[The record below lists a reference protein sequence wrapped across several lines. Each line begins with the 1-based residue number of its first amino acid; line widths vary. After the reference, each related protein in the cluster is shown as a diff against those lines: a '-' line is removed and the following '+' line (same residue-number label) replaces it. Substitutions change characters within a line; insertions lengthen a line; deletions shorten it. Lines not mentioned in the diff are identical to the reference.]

1 MAQPLP
7 NGARLK
13 DAQFLV
19 GATAEVGLTDKEG
32 LYNWKDAAKVGT
44 VIDRE
49 FNLLQTT
56 AYPAWDTWTGTGA
69 NNVAFNLTNTNRV
82 INRAKEKGQKTV
94 VHLLAG
100 SPTYFPAWLNQASL
114 SPTELDAL
122 LTRWINYAMKE
133 NDNSRKV
140 DYWNVVNEAFMW
152 NGRYWDSSTAAN
164 TNPWHKMGWEEDKS
178 GLTGTAKVYSQHPV
192 YIRRAF
198 EMARQNASTKLE
210 LRDYGIEFWDGSVKT
225 RAFYQLVK
233 HLLNS
238 GVPIDAIGFQGHFR
252 TDIKYDWSKHKQ
264 AVEEYRKLGL
274 EVYLTE
280 IDYGDRDPAAPA
292 ATANRTA
299 AFDSIQADGYYQ
311 LAKAFVSGGGTWL
324 CLWGIADNSNQYWR
338 MGQSALIFD
347 ESYAAKKAYE
357 SFRKGIVDGLV
368 PPTSLHRPK
377 TGKAGESSERS
388 RSLLRNPLR
397 KGGASATVLKIEKD
411 VYYDL
416 KGKAYPEAR

>member
-1 MAQPLP
+1 MAQTMP
-7 NGARLK
+7 GGKRLK
-13 DAQFLV
+13 EHNYLV

-32 LYNWKDAAKVGT
+32 LFNWKDAAKVGT

-56 AYPAWDTWTGTGA
+56 AYPAWDTWTGTGI
-69 NNVAFNLTNTNRV
+69 NNVAFNITNTNRV

-100 SPTYFPAWLNQASL
+100 SPTYFPAWLNQANL
-114 SPTELDAL
+114 SPSELDAL
-122 LTRWINYAMKE
+122 LTRWINFIMKE

-152 NGRYWDSSTAAN
+152 NGRYWDSSSAAN

-178 GLTGTAKVYSQHPV
+178 GLTGTAKVYSHHPI

-198 EMARQNASTKLE
+198 EIARQNATTKLE
-210 LRDYGIEFWDGSVKT
+210 LRDYGIEFWDGTAKT

-233 HLLNS
+233 HLQNS
-238 GVPIDAIGFQGHFR
+238 NVPIDAIGFQGHFR
-252 TDIKYDWSKHKQ
+252 TDVRYDWSKHKQ

-292 ATANRTA
+292 AAANRTA

-311 LAKAFVSGGGTWL
+311 MAKAFVSGGGQWL

-347 ESYAAKKAYE
+347 ESYAAKKTYE
-357 SFRKGIVDGLV
+357 SFRQGIVDGLV
-368 PPTSLHRPK
+368 PPTSLRKPK
-377 TGKAGESSERS
+377 TGETGKAGASSRNLQRTRNATAQTLMLGESGFDALGKSQ
-388 RSLLRNPLR
+388 LR
-397 KGGASATVLKIEKD
+397 
-411 VYYDL
+411 
-416 KGKAYPEAR
+416 